1 MKHTSK
7 SEVYFGRA
15 ETIYLIDQEAQSTA
29 FLEVNV
35 KGFLKKGGEK
45 IKMESQKPCK
55 YRLRDSER
63 LLLILGRKVS
73 GTQRSDK
80 RLAI

>member
-15 ETIYLIDQEAQSTA
+15 ETIYLIDQEAQSAA

-35 KGFLKKGGEK
+35 KDFLKKKWRKNKNG
-45 IKMESQKPCK
+45 I
-55 YRLRDSER
+55 SEA
-63 LLLILGRKVS
+63 LQI
-73 GTQRSDK
+73 Q
-80 RLAI
+80 A

>member
-15 ETIYLIDQEAQSTA
+15 ETIYLIDQEAQSAA

-45 IKMESQKPCK
+45 IKMESQKP
-55 YRLRDSER
+55 
-63 LLLILGRKVS
+63 
-73 GTQRSDK
+73 DK
-80 RLAI
+80 

>member
-15 ETIYLIDQEAQSTA
+15 ETIYLIDQEAQSAA

-35 KGFLKKGGEK
+35 KGFLKKGEEK
-45 IKMESQKPCK
+45 IKMESQKPQK
-55 YRLRDSER
+55 YRIRDSER
-63 LLLILGRKVS
+63 LCKLKGE
-73 GTQRSDK
+73 K
-80 RLAI
+80 RP

>member
-15 ETIYLIDQEAQSTA
+15 ETIYLIDQEAQSAA
-29 FLEVNV
+29 F
-35 KGFLKKGGEK
+35 KYFLKKGGEK

-63 LLLILGRKVS
+63 LS
-73 GTQRSDK
+73 
-80 RLAI
+80 

>member
-15 ETIYLIDQEAQSTA
+15 ETIYLIDQEAQSAA

-35 KGFLKKGGEK
+35 KGFLKKGEEK
-45 IKMESQKPCK
+45 IKMESRPHWGQVPLTKCEQKF
-55 YRLRDSER
+55 E
-63 LLLILGRKVS
+63 
-73 GTQRSDK
+73 
-80 RLAI
+80 

>member
-15 ETIYLIDQEAQSTA
+15 ETIYLIDQEAQSAA

-35 KGFLKKGGEK
+35 KDFLKKGGEK
-45 IKMESQKPCK
+45 NKNGI
-55 YRLRDSER
+55 SEA
-63 LLLILGRKVS
+63 L
-73 GTQRSDK
+73 
-80 RLAI
+80 